1 MPCCPVCG
9 RATPADR
16 PDARFCSR
24 QCWLDSDLSNVKQSD
39 PSPELIRSRASRIR
53 GEWSEDQML
62 ERLRVD
68 ERPIPATLQIV
79 STTSLFGRHD
89 LDEEA

>member
-1 MPCCPVCG
+1 MPCETCGQPVTKVTG
-9 RATPADR
+9 T
-16 PDARFCSR
+16 RFCSHD
-24 QCWLDSDLSNVKQSD
+24 CWKRSDRSNVRSAD

-62 ERLRVD
+62 ERLRHD

-79 STTSLFGRHD
+79 SAASLFGRHD
-89 LDEEA
+89 RDEEA

>member
-24 QCWLDSDLSNVKQSD
+24 QCWLDSDLSNVRQSD

-53 GEWSEDQML
+53 GEWSQAQLL
-62 ERLRVD
+62 ERLRHD
-68 ERPIPATLQIV
+68 ERPLAWELVCVRAP
-79 STTSLFGRHD
+79 SF
-89 LDEEA
+89 EE

>member
-1 MPCCPVCG
+1 MQCETCGQPVTKITG
-9 RATPADR
+9 T
-16 PDARFCSR
+16 RFCSR
-24 QCWLDSDLSNVKQSD
+24 ECWRASDLGNLRRDD

-62 ERLRVD
+62 ERLRHD

-89 LDEEA
+89 LGEEA